1 MKFYVASKFEH
12 ASAVSRA
19 IAELTVA
26 GHAVTLDWTKHEQ
39 FDWNKPRE
47 AERLAWKYSYLDVE
61 GVRSADVFIM
71 LTYNG
76 LSMRGA
82 YVELGVALGLGKL
95 VYIVGAA
102 FYRGRV
108 HWLTTWKPVMGLSR
122 PNFRV
127 PWQRCLLSIGMHRCR
142 TRRGLG

>member
-76 LSMRGA
+76 LSMQGA

-95 VYIVGAA
+95 VYIVGEQPRNIFS
-102 FYRGRV
+102 FYPGVRVVESLEQVIEELRGV
-108 HWLTTWKPVMGLSR
+108 
-122 PNFRV
+122 
-127 PWQRCLLSIGMHRCR
+127 
-142 TRRGLG
+142 

>member
-95 VYIVGAA
+95 VYIVGEQPRNIFS
-102 FYRGRV
+102 FYPGVRVVESLEQVIEELRGV
-108 HWLTTWKPVMGLSR
+108 
-122 PNFRV
+122 
-127 PWQRCLLSIGMHRCR
+127 
-142 TRRGLG
+142 

>member
-47 AERLAWKYSYLDVE
+47 ADRLAWKYSYLDVE

-95 VYIVGAA
+95 VYIVGEQPRNIFS
-102 FYRGRV
+102 FYPGVRVVESLEQVIEELRGV
-108 HWLTTWKPVMGLSR
+108 
-122 PNFRV
+122 
-127 PWQRCLLSIGMHRCR
+127 
-142 TRRGLG
+142 